1 MNNKKE
7 KNDIPNWEFHND
19 NKLNDYKFLV
29 QKLKSIK
36 DIISTLEKK
45 FLRKEI

>member
-29 QKLKSIK
+29 QKLKIIKESINL
-36 DIISTLEKK
+36 LEKN
-45 FLRKEI
+45 FLEK

>member
-7 KNDIPNWEFHND
+7 KNDIPNWEFNND

-29 QKLKSIK
+29 QKLKIIKESINL
-36 DIISTLEKK
+36 LEKN
-45 FLRKEI
+45 FLEK